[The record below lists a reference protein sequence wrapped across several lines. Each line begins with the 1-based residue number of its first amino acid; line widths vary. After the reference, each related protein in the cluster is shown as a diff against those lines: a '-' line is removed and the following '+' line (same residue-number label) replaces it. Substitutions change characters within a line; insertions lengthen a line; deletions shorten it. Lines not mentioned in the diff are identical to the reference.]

1 MMWMVTGLPQSRA
14 VHPAAIPA
22 QAVVKAVEVADSSA
36 GKEILLRIDGHY
48 TFRIIQTPEGKV
60 YIDVQGAK
68 IGTKQLAGNHLIE
81 YTDASGHPVV
91 RVEIPAVSQQPLM
104 VKQDASGLRLQFAP
118 AGQPPSPNPT
128 SAAQSA
134 VPSGGATKKALLV
147 SNVSVAQGS
156 EGSVTIEIAT
166 TGPAPFHVVRFDHPD
181 RLVVDLQ
188 GARNGLHRNSISV
201 SSPLVKDVRVGQFRD
216 QGPEVVRVVA
226 DLSGDSV
233 FEARAFTGGVRIQV
247 KPRPKAASGTIG
259 AAPGPKLETP
269 KGRDN
274 ARPLQKSAPAGRGPE
289 SARGAVPNEPAE
301 NRPSQNS
308 NPVASP
314 ELKKTDN
321 PQKENPQPV
330 PVLDDILRFL
340 FGPGTPAPGT
350 TASPAKQT
358 ALPPATRPAQ
368 PALVSDVS
376 VKPGSAGEITID
388 VALTTSLP
396 FKVLRIASPDRFVV
410 DVEGARLRF
419 PRKSILVGS
428 QAVKDVR
435 VGQFQKDNPG
445 VVRVVVDLSDNPVCD
460 AHAYASGVRIEVKP
474 RGLGTDASGKTR

>member
-1 MMWMVTGLPQSRA
+1 MVTGLPQSHA
-14 VHPAAIPA
+14 AHPAAIPA
-22 QAVVKAVEVADSSA
+22 QAIVKGVEVADSSA

-48 TFRIIQTPEGKV
+48 TFRTIQTPEGKV

-68 IGTKQLAGNHLIE
+68 IGTKHLAGCHLIE
-81 YTDASGHPVV
+81 YRDANGHPVV
-91 RVEIPAVSQQPLM
+91 RVEILALSQEPLM
-104 VKQDASGLRLQFAP
+104 VKQEASGLRLQFAP
-118 AGQPPSPNPT
+118 AGQPPSSNPT
-128 SAAQSA
+128 SVAQSA
-134 VPSGGATKKALLV
+134 VTSGGATKEALLV
-147 SNVSVAQGS
+147 SDVSVAQGS
-156 EGSVTIEIAT
+156 GGSVTIEIVT
-166 TGPAPFHVVRFDHPD
+166 TGPAQFHVLRFDHPD

-188 GARNGLHRNSISV
+188 GARNGLHRNSIPV
-201 SSPLVKDVRVGQFRD
+201 SSPLVRDVRVGQFRD
-216 QGPEVVRVVA
+216 KGSEVVRVVA
-226 DLSGDSV
+226 DLSGHSV
-233 FEARAFTGGVRIQV
+233 FEAQAFTGGVRIQV
-247 KPRPKAASGTIG
+247 KPRLEAASGAIR

-274 ARPLQKSAPAGRGPE
+274 ARPLQQSAPAGGGPE
-289 SARGAVPNEPAE
+289 SARGEVPNEPAA
-301 NRPSQNS
+301 NRLSRNS

-321 PQKENPQPV
+321 PQKESPQPV
-330 PVLDDILRFL
+330 PVLDDILRLL
-340 FGPGTPAPGT
+340 FGPDTPAPGA

-358 ALPPATRPAQ
+358 ALPPGTRSAR

-396 FKVLRIASPDRFVV
+396 FKALRIDRPDRFVV
-410 DVEGARLRF
+410 DMEGARFRF
-419 PRKSILVGS
+419 PPKSILVGS

-435 VGQFQKDNPG
+435 VSQFQKDNPG

-474 RGLGTDASGKTR
+474 RGLGADASGKTR